1 MSTWPRIKEKE
12 FNITFRLAKKYLNDP
27 EDLIHKATGWML
39 REVGK
44 KDETQLLNFMDKHHK
59 DMPRTMV
66 RYALEKV
73 SKGKKKKYMINN

>member
-1 MSTWPRIKEKE
+1 
-12 FNITFRLAKKYLNDP
+12 
-27 EDLIHKATGWML
+27 ML

-59 DMPRTMV
+59 DMPRIMV
-66 RYALEKV
+66 SYALEKV